1 MLGDSWSLQGDN
13 HKSFISLLN
22 VSVVFLIKLQI
33 SFPMESWKDLSC
45 AIIGLRS
52 LFRTSFAP
60 GSLILWEQGLW
71 FFTHWRCLLWTLNP
85 AEVRRLCVH
94 PIPH

>member
-33 SFPMESWKDLSC
+33 SFPMES
-45 AIIGLRS
+45 
-52 LFRTSFAP
+52 
-60 GSLILWEQGLW
+60 
-71 FFTHWRCLLWTLNP
+71 
-85 AEVRRLCVH
+85 
-94 PIPH
+94 